1 MRSVQLSL
9 FTETPTWRPL
19 PLSSLPDLSGEKII
33 GFDTETSDPG
43 LLDYGPGFIRG
54 TAYVLGV
61 SIAVP
66 GFKTYIPF
74 KHYTGNVEDQPNY
87 IRWLNHCFSGA
98 GTKLAANIH
107 YDLDALK
114 TIGVSV
120 KGRLYDVQ
128 VIDALIDD
136 THDSYSL
143 ESIAQRRLQK
153 GKSNEAL
160 LLALS
165 DHRCSMSDLDMLHP
179 GQVSEYA
186 CEDAA
191 LLIEIYRSQSREIE
205 ELDLGR
211 ALERECKLT
220 EVLWRMH
227 QQGVRIDLDK
237 ANQISTDL
245 TKRATDWLDEA
256 NRLSG
261 LRIHPTKTKSVA
273 YVLRERGYYVP
284 QTAKD
289 NDSISN
295 DYLKSINDPVIQ
307 AVYQWRR
314 LNKIR
319 KDFIDGLFLKYN
331 VNGRIHPQW
340 FQSRNTKEGSDAA
353 SGAATGRI
361 TGSKPNLTQI
371 PSRDK
376 ELGPM
381 CRQLVLPEQGALYCK
396 GDFSSQEPR
405 WVLHYAYLRKLAGA
419 TEIRQRY
426 LDDKTTDFHSITRDM
441 VEELTGV
448 VLTRRDAKTINLGV
462 TYAMGEPKLADDL
475 GISREA
481 AKSLLRTYHG
491 ALPFLKGI
499 SEEMTARIHEVGYI
513 RTWGGRI
520 RRFTKWESATWGDP
534 GLYNSREE
542 ALQHYTNVVRAKA
555 HKALNS
561 AVQGTA
567 ADQMKQAIIDLDGE
581 GMLPLLQVYDE
592 CGLSVSSEQQGYRM
606 CEIMENALPG
616 EVPALVEPAFGPNWG
631 DCK

>member
-1 MRSVQLSL
+1 MD
-9 FTETPTWRPL
+9 W
-19 PLSSLPDLSGEKII
+19 
-33 GFDTETSDPG
+33 
-43 LLDYGPGFIRG
+43 GPGFIRG
-54 TAYVLGV
+54 QAYVLGV
-61 SIAVP
+61 SVATRN
-66 GFKTYIPF
+66 FKTYIPF
-74 KHYTGNVEDQPNY
+74 NHYVDNVEDKPNY
-87 IRWLNHCFSGA
+87 IRWLNHCFSGQ
-98 GTKLAANIH
+98 GIKLAANIH
-107 YDLDALK
+107 YDLDALQ
-114 TIGVSV
+114 TLGVSV
-120 KGRLYDVQ
+120 KGVHYDVQ
-128 VIDALIDD
+128 VVDALIDD

-143 ESIAQRRLQK
+143 EAISQRRLRK
-153 GKSNEAL
+153 GKSNESL

-165 DHRCSMSDLDMLHP
+165 DIRAGMSDLDMLHP

-186 CEDAA
+186 CEDAF
-191 LLIEIYRSQSREIE
+191 LLLQIYESQARDIAEFNLE
-205 ELDLGR
+205 R

-227 QQGVRIDLDK
+227 RQGVRIDVDK
-237 ANQISTDL
+237 AEQISHDL

-261 LRIHPTKTKSVA
+261 NRISPTKTKSVA
-273 YVLRERGYYVP
+273 YVLRERGYAVP
-284 QTAKD
+284 KTDKD

-307 AVYQWRR
+307 AIYQWRR

-319 KDFIDGLFLKYN
+319 KDFVDGLFLKYN

-340 FQSRNTKEGSDAA
+340 FQSRNTKEGTDSA

-371 PSRDK
+371 PARDK

-381 CRQLVLPEQGALYCK
+381 CRQLVLPEDGALYCK

-405 WVLHYAYLRKLAGA
+405 WVLHYAYLRGLPGA
-419 TEIRQRY
+419 AEVRQRY
-426 LDDKTTDFHSITRDM
+426 LDDKTTDFHQITRDM
-441 VEELTGV
+441 VEELSGV
-448 VLTRRDAKTINLGV
+448 VLVRREAKTINLGV
-462 TYAMGEPKLADDL
+462 TYGMGIWKLAQDL
-475 GISREA
+475 GISIEK
-481 AKSLLRTYHG
+481 AKALLTTYHG
-491 ALPFLKGI
+491 SVPFLKAI
-499 SEEMTARIHEVGYI
+499 SEEMMERVLDVGYI

-520 RRFTKWESATWGDP
+520 RRFNQWQSAKWDDT

-567 ADQMKQAIIDLDGE
+567 ADQMKQAIIDLDSE
-581 GMLPLLQVYDE
+581 GILPILQVYDE
-592 CGLSVSSEQQGYRM
+592 TGTSVDSEAMAYRV

-616 EVPALVEPAFGPNWG
+616 EVPALVEPSIGTNWG
-631 DCK
+631 ATK